1 MCHLQVPLECRP
13 QTVVIDQGKFK
24 NRKQRQNWVVWYE
37 CCACAVATPQYIS
50 KQLKVCRP
58 CRSATVFGNQFLSAV
73 KQSVVFGASHHLY
86 CMANSSYNLLKSSP
100 MKFLCADNVW
110 DMTLWYATFMFNYYC
125 LGKLRGIL
133 PEVAG
138 RVGEDLAML
147 HSIERDLKFYFF
159 NELWMFTKQC
169 FSSQSCEH

>member
-1 MCHLQVPLECRP
+1 M
-13 QTVVIDQGKFK
+13 
-24 NRKQRQNWVVWYE
+24 WVL
-37 CCACAVATPQYIS
+37 CLCNGNASIHFQAAQSLSSIS
-50 KQLKVCRP
+50 ISFQLC
-58 CRSATVFGNQFLSAV
+58 SATVFGNQFLSAV
-73 KQSVVFGASHHLY
+73 KQSVVFGVSHHLY
-86 CMANSSYNLLKSSP
+86 CMANSSYNVLKSSP

-147 HSIERDLKFYFF
+147 HSIERDLKFYFSQRTV
-159 NELWMFTKQC
+159 NVYEAMCQFTVPWTLKIVVIQC
-169 FSSQSCEH
+169 FARL